1 MPPNDPQHLEAD
13 GISVSL
19 THSEL
24 NVTSVVAKVKSS
36 KAGAI
41 VLFAGCV
48 YPTHLQLSLTTDLQV
63 RLVTTSVES
72 L

>member
-1 MPPNDPQHLEAD
+1 MTMPPNDPQHLEAD
-13 GISVSL
+13 GVSVSL

-24 NVTSVVAKVKSS
+24 NITSVVAKVKSS

-48 YPTHLQLSLTTDLQV
+48 STLPIYN
-63 RLVTTSVES
+63 
-72 L
+72 